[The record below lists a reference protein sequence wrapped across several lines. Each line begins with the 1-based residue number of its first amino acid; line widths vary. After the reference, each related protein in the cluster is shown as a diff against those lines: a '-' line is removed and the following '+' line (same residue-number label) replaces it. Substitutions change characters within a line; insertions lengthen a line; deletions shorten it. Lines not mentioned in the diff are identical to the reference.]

1 MHVILFN
8 PPRYR
13 NGLHPKFNNALMW
26 LASYLDDRDIDVR
39 VVPLTDEHFEETV
52 RRELETYKPKFVGIA
67 CKWWDTLYSSTLIAS
82 IVKKVDPRIVTISGG
97 HTASYFAK
105 ELVEETDF
113 DWVIKGDGEEPLY
126 RLVTGQ
132 EPVNAVT
139 KGATDI
145 GGIAQRYVQTEETLK
160 STNLVEDLDGIIS
173 DTSVL
178 NSYIWTGKG
187 CVESCV
193 YCAANAFN
201 NVKQF
206 GRAKYI
212 YRPIDEIV
220 REIEILANYPGSS
233 RVTLDFDP
241 VRSPDAED
249 YYRELFSKLP
259 DKKYNCYFFS
269 WSLPAKELIDD
280 LAKTFHFVELC
291 IDVQT
296 PSDRLRKVLG
306 DKRYLKP
313 YFSDEALDDVMTHV
327 FQYDNF
333 VMDLSTLMGLPFETD
348 EDVKQIKVFSDYFY
362 DKYEDCRYPYVS
374 PMNVEPG
381 AGLLRTPERYDM
393 VLFRKTFQDFMT
405 YTRRS
410 FEENINCYQPSSYGD
425 GVLHPLG
432 ACPKQDFENGDIFR
446 VYETWKGVQANI
458 EKRSEEKAIS
468 RMKKYKRFGLLK
480 AGIQG
485 GVDRPTLARTVKE

>member
-1 MHVILFN
+1 MDIILFN
-8 PPRYR
+8 PPRYS

-26 LASYLDDRDIDVR
+26 LASYLKRRDVDVR
-39 VVPLTDEHFEETV
+39 VVPLTDEHFAETV
-52 RRELETYKPKFVGIA
+52 KRELTTYSPRFVGIA
-67 CKWWDTLYSSTLIAS
+67 CKWWDTLYSSTHIAS
-82 IVKKVDPRIVTISGG
+82 LVKKHDPKIVTIAGG
-97 HTASYFAK
+97 HTAGFFST
-105 ELVEETDF
+105 ELVEKTDF
-113 DWVIKGDGEEPLY
+113 DWVIRGDGEEPLY
-126 RLVTGQ
+126 RLVTGG
-132 EPVNAVT
+132 EPINSVT
-139 KGATDI
+139 AGATAVASI
-145 GGIAQRYVQTEETLK
+145 GGRYIQTEETLK
-160 STNLVEDLDGIIS
+160 ETNLVDDLDGILS

-201 NVKQF
+201 NVNLF

-220 REIEILANYPGSS
+220 REIQILAEYPGSS

-269 WSLPAKELIDD
+269 WSLPSKTLVDH

-291 IDVQT
+291 VDVQT

-306 DKRYLKP
+306 DQRFLKP
-313 YFSDEALDDVMTHV
+313 YFSDEALDDVLGHV

-333 VMDLSTLMGLPFETD
+333 TTDLSTLMGLPFETD
-348 EDVKQIKVFSDYFY
+348 EDVATIKKFSDYFY
-362 DKYEDCRYPYVS
+362 DKYEDSRYTYVS

-381 AGLLRTPERYDM
+381 APLLRQPDKYDM
-393 VLFRKTFQDFMT
+393 VLFRKTFDDFMT

-410 FEENINCYQPSSYGD
+410 FEKNINCYQPSSYGD

-432 ACPKQDFENGDIFR
+432 VCPKGDYEKGDYFK
-446 VYETWKGVQANI
+446 VYEIWKGVQENI
-458 EKRSEEKAIS
+458 DRRSAEKTIS
-468 RMKKYKRFGLLK
+468 RMKKYRKFGMLK

-485 GVDRPTLARTVKE
+485 GVDQPTLARTVKE